1 MVTNVTLG
9 YKIIV
14 LFYNSETVIS
24 CVTSAASVK
33 PKVMNR
39 IIKYIR
45 NSKFVISP
53 PTHPRMFYRH

>member
-24 CVTSAASVK
+24 CVTSAANVK
-33 PKVMNR
+33 PKVMNL
-39 IIKYIR
+39 IKYIR